1 MKKFLT
7 VLIPLLLVAFAF
19 AGCATD
25 EGTTTPADEDV
36 QNNEEQ
42 TNDEQNNDAVTGINH
57 IVFFESN
64 IADLTATD
72 GAYSLADFVDATF
85 NNAPTGEVTICA
97 ADGYKATGTAEEV
110 LALSVNMEG
119 EDAPAIT
126 GEMSNP
132 GLAVKNVQYIQFA
145 NEVIY
150 FVESDFTFGEV
161 VTNLGLDSSKIF
173 TFAASDGFE
182 WPAVD
187 AEVVEKAEVK
197 CPATTGASVNVF
209 FYSMGDTGADL
220 RDCVDVTIE

>member
-7 VLIPLLLVAFAF
+7 VLIPLLLVALAF

-25 EGTTTPADEDV
+25 QDPATGEDV
-36 QNNEEQ
+36 DNPVNEEP
-42 TNDEQNNDAVTGINH
+42 TENPDVTVDGINH

-64 IADLTATD
+64 IASLTPVD
-72 GAYSLADFVDATF
+72 GAYSLADFVEATF
-85 NNAPTGEVTICA
+85 NNTPSGEVTIAA

-110 LALSVNMEG
+110 LALSVTLEG
-119 EDAPAIT
+119 EDAPALT

-132 GLAVKNVQYIQFA
+132 GLAVKNVLYIQFA

-150 FVESDFTFGEV
+150 FVESDFAFGEV
-161 VTNLGLDSSKIF
+161 VTNLGLDSSKLF

-187 AEVVEKAEVK
+187 AEDVETAEVK
-197 CPATTGASVNVF
+197 CPATTGSSVNVF
-209 FYSMGDTGADL
+209 FYSMGDQGADL
-220 RDCVDVTIE
+220 RDCVSVSIQ

>member
-19 AGCATD
+19 AGCANEQEPTTPEDNDLTVD
-25 EGTTTPADEDV
+25 EGPTDNQDEVVVD
-36 QNNEEQ
+36 
-42 TNDEQNNDAVTGINH
+42 GINH

-64 IADLTATD
+64 IASLTPAD

-97 ADGYKATGTAEEV
+97 TDGYKATGTVEEV
-110 LALSVNMEG
+110 LALGVTLEG
-119 EDAPAIT
+119 EDAPSLT
-126 GEMSNP
+126 GEMINP
-132 GLAVKNVQYIQFA
+132 GLAVKNILYIQFA

-161 VTNLGLDSSKIF
+161 VTNLGLDSSKVF

-187 AEVVEKAEVK
+187 AEDVEKAEVK
-197 CPATTGASVNVF
+197 CPATTGSSVNVF
-209 FYSMGDTGADL
+209 FYSMGDQGADL
-220 RDCVDVTIE
+220 RDCVSVSIQ